1 MQPQAVY
8 LVKYTSITADRAG
21 RRVLNKGMSIKIPK
35 NLKILLL
42 SALAAAAMFAVL
54 SFAFIA
60 WNDEGAENYVGG
72 LILRDASGDV
82 MRVSLGEGDVDCRP
96 YYTADENDWIVK
108 ALVASEDGEFW
119 SHCGVRPLSV
129 VRAVFQNVFYRR
141 RISGASTISMQTVRL
156 IKPHPKTMWWKWK
169 EAVMALKMERQKS
182 KIWILSQY
190 LNRAPFGS
198 NFVGIEAAS
207 RGWFGKGPKDLGVG
221 EAAML
226 AGMVQAPSRF
236 RPDKKYE
243 RAFRR
248 RDYVLGRM
256 EKLGYITG
264 EQRQAAR
271 SVRPVVCR
279 SPRPFKHPYFC
290 DYILASRGKDRALQ
304 KKSGIIN
311 TALDADIQSVVC
323 SGVDAAAK
331 EGGYSVAA
339 VVMEAST
346 GEVVALHCS
355 GGYFSGTDGQVNTA
369 LAPRPA
375 GSTLK
380 PFIAALAMDLGL
392 ATPSTRLRDT
402 PMAVK
407 GYRPANFDS
416 AYRGRVTLSDSL
428 VLSLNIPFVR
438 LVGKLGVE
446 RFADKLR
453 ELGLK
458 HLNADDADS
467 GLGIAIGNVEVTL
480 VELTAAYRQLACGGG
495 GIFSRESSYLVSEIL
510 SGQERSSAALG
521 HIADVVT
528 SRFAWKTGTSS
539 AYRDAWTIAWNPE
552 YIIGVW
558 CGHKRGGFGDKT
570 LVGAKAAAPVCWKI
584 ARQLYPQNNGPW
596 YVKPD
601 SIKKVDVCSVT
612 GEVASQD
619 CPKREKGDFISGASS
634 PRPCGIHRRGADGR
648 ILALDESEK
657 GVFKIVSPEDGAK
670 FHLVEG
676 GLPERIVFR
685 VLNVK
690 DGEHLWW
697 FVDGVQCCKTE
708 GLNPFIYDM
717 AEGCH
722 TVVAVNAAGDSSK
735 VDFEVLKEDLKRE
748 VRK

>member
-1 MQPQAVY
+1 
-8 LVKYTSITADRAG
+8 
-21 RRVLNKGMSIKIPK
+21 
-35 NLKILLL
+35 LKISLFA
-42 SALAAAAMFAVL
+42 ALVAATGFVAL

-60 WNDEGAENYVGG
+60 WTDEGTENYAGG
-72 LILRDASGDV
+72 LILHDAAGEV
-82 MRVSLGEGDVDCRP
+82 MRVSLGKGDVDCRP
-96 YYTADENDWIVK
+96 YYIAHEDDWIVK

-119 SHCGVRPLSV
+119 SHGGVRPLSI

-141 RISGASTISMQTVRL
+141 RISGASTITMQAVRL

-169 EAVMALKMERQKS
+169 EAVMAVKMERRKS

-190 LNRAPFGS
+190 LNRAPYGS

-207 RGWFGKGPKDLGVG
+207 RGWFGKGPKDLGIG

-236 RPDKKYE
+236 RPDKNYE
-243 RAFRR
+243 RAFHR
-248 RDYVLGRM
+248 RDYVLRRM
-256 EKLGYITG
+256 EKLGYITE

-290 DYILASRGKDRALQ
+290 DYILASIGKDRALQ

-311 TALDADIQSVVC
+311 TSLDEDIQSIVC
-323 SGVDAAAK
+323 GAVDAAAK
-331 EGGYSVAA
+331 DGGYSVAA
-339 VVMEAST
+339 VVMKVLS

-355 GGYFSGTDGQVNTA
+355 GDYFSDADGQVNTA

-380 PFIAALAMDLGL
+380 PFLAALVMDKGL
-392 ATPSTRLRDT
+392 ATPCTRLKDT
-402 PMAVK
+402 PMSVK

-438 LVGKLGVE
+438 LVSKLGVE

-453 ELGLK
+453 EMGLRN
-458 HLNADDADS
+458 LNADDADS

-480 VELTAAYRQLACGGG
+480 VELTAAYRKLACGGG

-552 YIIGVW
+552 YVIGVW

-570 LVGAKAAAPVCWKI
+570 LVGAKAAAPISWKI
-584 ARQLYPQNNGPW
+584 ARQLYPQNDGPW
-596 YVKPD
+596 YVRPQTVIEK
-601 SIKKVDVCSVT
+601 DVCSLT
-612 GEVASQD
+612 GDIASQD
-619 CPKREKGDFISGASS
+619 CPKREKGDFISDVSS
-634 PRPCGIHRRGADGR
+634 PRPCSVHRRGADGQM
-648 ILALDESEK
+648 IALDDSESTA
-657 GVFKIVSPEDGAK
+657 FKIISPEDGTK
-670 FHLVEG
+670 FQFVDG
-676 GLPERIVFR
+676 ALPERIVFR
-685 VLNVK
+685 VVNVR
-690 DGEHLWW
+690 DDERLWW
-697 FVDGVQCCKTE
+697 FVDGVECCKTE
-708 GLNPFIYDM
+708 GVKPFIYDM
-717 AEGCH
+717 VQGRH
-722 TVVAVNAAGDSSK
+722 TVVAVNAAGDTSK
-735 VDFEVLKEDLKRE
+735 VDFEVLKEKLKRE
-748 VRK
+748 EQK

>member
-1 MQPQAVY
+1 MEC
-8 LVKYTSITADRAG
+8 K
-21 RRVLNKGMSIKIPK
+21 KI
-35 NLKILLL
+35 LKISLFA
-42 SALAAAAMFAVL
+42 ALVAATGFVAL

-60 WNDEGAENYVGG
+60 WTDEGSENYAGG
-72 LILRDASGDV
+72 LILRDAAGEV

-96 YYTADENDWIVK
+96 YYRADKNDWIVK
-108 ALVASEDGEFW
+108 ALIASEDGEFW
-119 SHCGVRPLSV
+119 SHGGVRPLSI

-141 RISGASTISMQTVRL
+141 RISGASTITMQAVRL

-169 EAVMALKMERQKS
+169 EAVMAVKMERRKS

-190 LNRAPFGS
+190 LNRAPYGS

-207 RGWFGKGPKDLGVG
+207 RGWFGKGPKDLGIG

-236 RPDKKYE
+236 RPDKNYE
-243 RAFRR
+243 RAFHR
-248 RDYVLGRM
+248 RDYVLRRM
-256 EKLGYITG
+256 EKLGYITE

-290 DYILASRGKDRALQ
+290 DYILASIGKDRALQ

-311 TALDADIQSVVC
+311 TSLDEDIQSIVC
-323 SGVDAAAK
+323 GAVDAAAK
-331 EGGYSVAA
+331 DGGYSVAA
-339 VVMEAST
+339 VVMKVLS

-355 GGYFSGTDGQVNTA
+355 GDYFSDADGQVNTA

-380 PFIAALAMDLGL
+380 PFIAAQAMDLGFV
-392 ATPSTRLRDT
+392 TPSTRLWDS
-402 PMAVK
+402 PMSVK

-428 VLSLNIPFVR
+428 ILSLNIPFVR
-438 LVGKLGVE
+438 LVSKLGVE

-458 HLNADDADS
+458 HLNYNDADS

-480 VELTAAYRQLACGGG
+480 VELTSAYQKLACGGG
-495 GIFSRESSYLVSEIL
+495 GVFSRESSYLVSEIL

-539 AYRDAWTIAWNPE
+539 AYRDAWTVAWNPE
-552 YIIGVW
+552 YVIGVW

-570 LVGAKAAAPVCWKI
+570 LVGAKAAAPLCWKI

-596 YVKPD
+596 YVKMGT
-601 SIKKVDVCSVT
+601 IKEVDVCSLT
-612 GEVASQD
+612 GDVASQD
-619 CPKREKGDFISGASS
+619 CPKKEKGDFISGVNS
-634 PRPCGIHRRGADGR
+634 PRPCSSHRRGADGK
-648 ILALDESEK
+648 IVTIDECANKS
-657 GVFKIVSPEDGAK
+657 FKIISPENDAK
-670 FHLVEG
+670 FQLVG
-676 GLPERIVFR
+676 GTLCERIVFR
-685 VLNVK
+685 TVDVK
-690 DGEHLWW
+690 DDEILWW
-697 FVDGVQCCKTE
+697 FVDGVQSGKTMGPE
-708 GLNPFIYDM
+708 PFIYEM
-717 AEGCH
+717 KEGAHSVLAVSAEGNS
-722 TVVAVNAAGDSSK
+722 AK
-735 VDFEVLKEDLKRE
+735 VDFEVLKEILNRE
-748 VRK
+748 VNNK